1 MTDWGTLLAAFQS
14 KKNILLTGHSDPDG
28 DCLGAIAGLYYLW
41 EGKRGR
47 IKCIIEGPVPDR
59 LSFLLPP
66 GIMII
71 EDDTQ
76 EPIPDDFDLAVVV
89 DSSDLKRLGRVQ
101 EIVAGRSVINIDHH
115 PDNEFFGD
123 INLVEVHAS
132 SACEILGLLLQDK
145 IFLPRPVMEAWA
157 AGILYDTG
165 GLKHPNT
172 RAQTLQLLGTW
183 MVRGL
188 ELAPL
193 QEKLFARQSP
203 EALALYQKAL
213 ERIKIEAR
221 GLMAWTVIEESPD
234 SVSAREISQKV
245 IDEIRGIRGVEVAVL
260 FVDQGDKTRVSLRS
274 KNFPVNDI
282 AARWG
287 GGGHIRAA
295 GVTRQKPWTRVY
307 PEVLAAVE
315 GRLDEWNN

>member
-14 KKNILLTGHSDPDG
+14 KKNILLTGHADPDG
-28 DCLGAIAGLYYLW
+28 DCLGAIAGLYYL
-41 EGKRGR
+41 GKGKNGR
-47 IKCIIEGPVPDR
+47 LECVVEGPVPDR

-66 GIMII
+66 DILII
-71 EDDTQ
+71 EDDTK

-101 EIVAGRSVINIDHH
+101 EIVEGRSVINIDHH

-123 INLVEVHAS
+123 INLVEVAAS
-132 SACEILGLLLQDK
+132 SACEILGLGLQDK
-145 IFLPRPVMEAWA
+145 VFLPRRVMEAWA

-172 RAQTLQLLGTW
+172 RAQTLQLLSSW
-183 MVRGL
+183 MARGL

-203 EALALYQKAL
+203 AALAYYQKAL
-213 ERIKIEAR
+213 ERLKIGAQ
-221 GLMAWTVIEESPD
+221 GLMAWTVIEEIPG

-260 FVDQGDKTRVSLRS
+260 FIDQGDETRVSLRS
-274 KNFPVNDI
+274 KNFPVNEI

-287 GGGHIRAA
+287 GGGHTRAA
-295 GVTRQKPWTRVY
+295 GMYLQEPWTRVY
-307 PEVLAAVE
+307 SEVLAAVE
-315 GRLDEWNN
+315 GKLDEWNN